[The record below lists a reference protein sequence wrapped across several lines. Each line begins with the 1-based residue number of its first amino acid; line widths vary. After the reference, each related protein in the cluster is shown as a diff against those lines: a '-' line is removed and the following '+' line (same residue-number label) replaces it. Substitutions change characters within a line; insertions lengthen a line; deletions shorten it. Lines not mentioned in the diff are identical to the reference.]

1 MELNLAEELLL
12 LALDT
17 DTGELIL
24 PVTTSIPYGI
34 SGAILLELFNRNKI
48 TLEDNLIK
56 VKNSDELDDKI
67 LNEVLKLI
75 SKEKENK
82 DLKFWVKKIIIEFPD
97 LIEKVIN
104 NLVDKSILKKEEKKI
119 LWLIPVETYP
129 IKDPLPTVNTRLR
142 IRQIVLEDTQPNGK
156 DLALLSLIK
165 ATNLIDELFLKD
177 ERKQAENIINDLIK
191 NEQIG
196 KVIKDI
202 NIEITSVIAS
212 TVAGSVAAA
221 SVVGNY

>member
-1 MELNLAEELLL
+1 MDLNLAEELLL

-34 SGAILLELFNRNKI
+34 SGAILLELFNRDKI
-48 TLEDNLIK
+48 VLENNLVI
-56 VKNSDELDDKI
+56 VKNLDKLYDKI
-67 LNEVLKLI
+67 LNEVLELFK
-75 SKEKENK
+75 KEKESK
-82 DLKFWVKKIIIEFPD
+82 DLKYWVKKIIIEFPD

-104 NLVDKSILKKEEKKI
+104 NLVDKNILKKEEKKI
-119 LWLIPVETYP
+119 LWIIPVETYP
-129 IKDPLPTVNTRLR
+129 INDPLPTVNTRLR
-142 IRQIVLEDTQPNGK
+142 IRQIVLEDLQPNGK

-191 NEQIG
+191 NEEIG